1 VLLSWFYLVLVLVS
15 QEGETRG
22 VRILRVFEQNERCE
36 DFFFTIN
43 QFLQLLSCQSKT
55 THYPLPM

>member
-1 VLLSWFYLVLVLVS
+1 VLVLVS

-43 QFLQLLSCQSKT
+43 QFLQLLSCKSKT